1 MLSCVTFMFYTTF
14 NIFGDILYPIFRW
27 FFQDK
32 P

>member
-1 MLSCVTFMFYTTF
+1 MLSCVTFMFYAIF
-14 NIFGDILYPIFRW
+14 NIFRDILYPIFRW